1 MPRNYGQLHHVLWND
16 ADFRYLTVAAQ
27 HLYMLLISD
36 PRLNYCGVTSWHAG
50 RIAAR
55 SNENTGRETLLAASE
70 LCTAHFIVIDESTEE
85 VLLRSF
91 VRRDE
96 FMKNPR
102 LAVSMTKDFG
112 TVASN
117 TIRAVVVDEL
127 KRLKKESP
135 DLGAWD
141 KPQVQSLLRQPSMPA
156 REVVSDL
163 SASSAQFL
171 TSAV

>member
-16 ADFRYLTVAAQ
+16 ADFRSLTVPAQ

-55 SNENTGRETLLAASE
+55 SAENGARDTFLAASE
-70 LCTAHFIVIDESTEE
+70 LCEKRFLVIDESTEE

-117 TIRAVVVDEL
+117 MIRAVIVDEL
-127 KRLKKESP
+127 KRLKRESP
-135 DLGAWD
+135 ELGAWE
-141 KPQVQSLLRQPSMPA
+141 KPQVASLLRQPSVSA
-156 REVVSDL
+156 RDVESDL
-163 SASSAQFL
+163 SASASVYFQL
-171 TSAV
+171 PV